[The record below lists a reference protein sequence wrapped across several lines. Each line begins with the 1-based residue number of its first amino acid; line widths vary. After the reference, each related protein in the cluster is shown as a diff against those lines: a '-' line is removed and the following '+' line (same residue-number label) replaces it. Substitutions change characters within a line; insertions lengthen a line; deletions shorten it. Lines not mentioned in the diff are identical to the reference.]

1 MTQRKT
7 YRKQIDVASDT
18 TETTLAH
25 LAVLRSIAGVK
36 DVSVPEGLLAMR
48 LAEVG
53 LDGGTS
59 ESELWASIA
68 FGYFGPDYSHMESDF
83 GFH

>member
-1 MTQRKT
+1 MAHRKA
-7 YRKQIDVASDT
+7 YREQISDV
-18 TETTLAH
+18 TESTEATLAQ

-36 DVSVPEGLLAMR
+36 EVSVPEGLLAMR
-48 LAEVG
+48 LTEVG

-68 FGYFGPDYSHMESDF
+68 FGYFGPDYSHIESDF

>member
-1 MTQRKT
+1 MSQRKA
-7 YRKQIDVASDT
+7 YRKQIADVSEA

-36 DVSVPEGLLAMR
+36 DVSVPEGLMAMR

-59 ESELWASIA
+59 EAELWASIA
-68 FGYFGPDYSHMESDF
+68 FGYCGPDYSRIESDF

>member
-1 MTQRKT
+1 MTLRKAH
-7 YRKQIDVASDT
+7 RKQIDVVSDT
-18 TETTLAH
+18 TETTLAQ
-25 LAVLRSIAGVK
+25 LAVLRSIAGEK

-48 LAEVG
+48 LTDVG

-68 FGYFGPDYSHMESDF
+68 FGYFGPDYSHIESDF